1 MENKEQKPQLEYVE
15 TRGNTEIYSIS
26 GFGGTDRASSANS
39 LYPEDSNVIFDGDS
53 TNIDYKPITIG
64 GKTYLYV
71 PFGADDQLPYEI
83 IKKVGENMVM
93 AQNKFYNVLTCYG
106 QGIRFYDK
114 KTKLETEDEQVQEFE
129 FRNQLNKFFIEQCT
143 DMKYFFF
150 TVTCIIL
157 SADGLSI
164 VQLRH
169 KESCY
174 CRFEKA
180 DEKGKIHHVFY
191 GNFKDQALNPETV
204 EVLDLLDET
213 DPWGDLQVRMG
224 LMPDPKTGEKRRP
237 MASDKFG
244 RATKTR
250 KFAIVT
256 RFPTPGYQYYPVPY
270 YTAILRDAWYDIYML
285 IGKGKRSK
293 IRNSAPPRF
302 QVEVYKDYWD
312 NLCDNEGITDP
323 EARRQRIKKEKQN
336 IEAFISG
343 SENIGKTWITGYYVE
358 PASGKEVRMVRI
370 NDITAGKK
378 EGGDWSDDV
387 QEASNSLCYGDNI
400 HPNLVGATPGKSA
413 MNNSGSDKRELF
425 LLKQAN
431 ETAFHDVLLQPFKVV
446 LWYNGWQKTI
456 GVDVPMIVLTTL
468 DENKEKKEVTTDK
481 NGGNDDSDR
490 ENEDN
495 QTDA

>member
-1 MENKEQKPQLEYVE
+1 MANKKTKPKMELVE
-15 TRGNTEIYSIS
+15 TRGNTEIYSVS
-26 GFGGTDRASSANS
+26 GFGGKDQADSANS
-39 LYPEDSNVIFDGDS
+39 AYPDNSSTIFDDDS
-53 TNIDYKPITIG
+53 ANISYRDITVK
-64 GKTYLYV
+64 GKTYTYV
-71 PFGADDQLPYEI
+71 PFGADDQLPFEI
-83 IKKVGENMVM
+83 IQKVGDNMVM
-93 AQNKFYNVLTCYG
+93 SQNKFYNVLTCYG

-114 KTKLETEDEQVQEFE
+114 KTKLETENEDVQLFT
-129 FRNQLNKFFIEQCT
+129 FRNQLNRFYIEQCT

-157 SADGLSI
+157 SADGKQI

-180 DEKGKIHHVFY
+180 DEMGKIQHVLY
-191 GNFKDQALNPETV
+191 GNWRDSALDPDKV
-204 EVLDLLDET
+204 EVLELLDEI
-213 DPWGDLQVRMG
+213 DPWGDLNVRLG
-224 LMPDPKTGEKRRP
+224 LMPDPKTGEKRKAL
-237 MASDKFG
+237 ASDPFG

-285 IGKGKRSK
+285 IGRGKRAK

-323 EARRQRIKKEKQN
+323 EKRKARIKKEKQN
-336 IEAFISG
+336 IENFISG
-343 SENIGKTWITGYYVE
+343 NENIGKTWITGYYVE

-431 ETAFHDVLLQPFKVV
+431 ETAFHDILLQPFKVL
-446 LWYNGWQKTI
+446 LWFNGWQKDI

-468 DENKEKKEVTTDK
+468 DENKEKKTVTTDK
-481 NGGNDDSDR
+481 DGGSD
-490 ENEDN
+490 EEDN
-495 QTDA
+495 GDGNQ

>member
-1 MENKEQKPQLEYVE
+1 MATEEKQRPKMEKIGE
-15 TRGNTEIYSIS
+15 RGNKEIYSVS
-26 GFGGTDRASSANS
+26 GFGVSDRESTANDA
-39 LYPEDSNVIFDGDS
+39 YPENSNIIFDEDEA
-53 TNIDYKPITIG
+53 NITYKPLNIK
-64 GKTYLYV
+64 GKTYEYV
-71 PFGADDQLPYEI
+71 PFGADDHLPYEI

-93 AQNKFYNVLTCYG
+93 SQNKFYNVLTCYG
-106 QGIRFYDK
+106 QGVRFFDK
-114 KTKLETEDEQVQEFE
+114 KTKKETENEEVQKFA
-129 FRNQLNKFFIEQCT
+129 FRNQLNRFFIEQCT

-157 SADGLSI
+157 SADGKSI
-164 VQLRH
+164 VQMRH

-174 CRFEKA
+174 CRFEKH
-180 DEKGKIHHVFY
+180 DENGKINHVFY
-191 GNFKDQALNPETV
+191 GNFQDSAMNQDNV
-204 EVLDLLDET
+204 EVMELLDDT
-213 DPWGDLQVRMG
+213 DPWYDLNVRLG
-224 LMPDPKTGEKRRP
+224 FEPDPKTGEKRQP
-237 MASDKFG
+237 AAGDNWH

-256 RFPTPGYQYYPVPY
+256 RFPTPGFQYYPVPY

-285 IGKGKRSK
+285 IGRGKRAK

-323 EARRQRIKKEKQN
+323 VARQERIKKEKQN
-336 IEAFISG
+336 IEDFISG
-343 SENIGKTWITGYYVE
+343 NENIGKTWVTGYYVE

-431 ETAFHDVLLQPFKVV
+431 ETAFHDILLQPFKVL
-446 LWYNGWQKTI
+446 LWYNGWQKEI

-468 DENKEKKEVTTDK
+468 DENKEKKTVKTDK
-481 NGGNDDSDR
+481 DGGN
-490 ENEDN
+490 NGDN
-495 QTDA
+495 DGTSAD